1 MTVSISTT
9 EAARHLG
16 EYLARIKHRGE
27 RFVLTRNDRPVA
39 ELIPVAGCHTATWG
53 QVLEALAGLPADPGF
68 ADALE
73 TVNRADQPAGNPW
86 D

>member
-1 MTVSISTT
+1 MAVSISTT

-27 RFVLTRNDRPVA
+27 RFVLTRNERPVA
-39 ELIPVAGCHTATWG
+39 ELIPVVGSHTATWG

-68 ADALE
+68 ADDLE
-73 TVNRADQPAGNPW
+73 TVNRADLPAANPW